1 MGDLIISRKAVLDR
15 FKGICDVCG
24 ENKKYNGVMCGTCY
38 LDDAIDFVEDM
49 PTVTNDTRHKKGKWL
64 IDEERGA
71 DGIYMVCSNCDE
83 VIYITG
89 DFKFCPN
96 CGADMRESHD

>member
-1 MGDLIISRKAVLDR
+1 MKLKVRNKA
-15 FKGICDVCG
+15 
-24 ENKKYNGVMCGTCY
+24 
-38 LDDAIDFVEDM
+38 
-49 PTVTNDTRHKKGKWL
+49 KWL

-89 DFKFCPN
+89 DFKYCPN
-96 CGADMRESHD
+96 CGAKMEPIFPRTDSEDET